1 MAETAGVME
10 RPAGTKK
17 APKAARQKQPQG
29 TGRRRGGRKAR
40 ATTPK
45 RSSSRNSMGLSIR
58 GEEAAVRF
66 LERRGYG
73 ILDRN
78 WSCFAGEADIV
89 ARDGDTLV
97 FVEVKTRKGAENGF
111 PNEAIS
117 AKKRDRYE
125 RIALAYVG
133 EYDAVD
139 APIRF
144 DIVSVVAVNK
154 NRAMLRHHIDAFSV
168 S

>member
-1 MAETAGVME
+1 M
-10 RPAGTKK
+10 
-17 APKAARQKQPQG
+17 
-29 TGRRRGGRKAR
+29 
-40 ATTPK
+40 
-45 RSSSRNSMGLSIR
+45 
-58 GEEAAVRF
+58 
-66 LERRGYG
+66 
-73 ILDRN
+73 
-78 WSCFAGEADIV
+78 
-89 ARDGDTLV
+89 
-97 FVEVKTRKGAENGF
+97 KTRKGAENGF